1 MKHDEVINTLA
12 FSPDG
17 RRVAASY
24 VNDRTLQLWDTQSF
38 QPVGDPMRFDSGV
51 SVATFSP
58 DGRVVAAG
66 GADGSIRLWT
76 VDDQTQLGAPLTV
89 HKSAVSSLDFSPDG
103 SKLLSASEDHT
114 LRMSPV
120 LNSSSDA
127 LCDKLTHNMSRKEWD
142 SVVSPEIGY
151 IKVCPGLPEADNAG

>member
-1 MKHDEVINTLA
+1 MKHDGVINTLA

-17 RRVAASY
+17 RLVAASY
-24 VNDRTLQLWDTQSF
+24 VDDRTLRLWDTQSF

-66 GADGSIRLWT
+66 GGDGSIRLWT

-114 LRMSPV
+114 LRMSPAP
-120 LNSSSDA
+120 NPSPDA
-127 LCDKLTHNMSRKEWD
+127 LCAKLTHDMSLGDWNK
-142 SVVSPEIGY
+142 VVSPEIDY
-151 IKVCPGLPEADNAG
+151 IKVCPELPDDDDSG